1 MFLTKIEGKIRM
13 SGIDLLLYNGKIYT
27 MDSLNT
33 LVNWVS
39 IKDGII
45 VETGCGDGFNHYVE
59 DAIESIDL
67 KGRVVFPGF
76 FDNHV
81 HLAQTG
87 LNLMSLDLNH
97 VENLNQLF
105 EMISFA
111 ASKAE
116 NGEIIRGIGF
126 DEMQTTERRMP
137 NRRELDKCSPN
148 NPVWINR
155 VEYHVSSVNTM
166 LLSMLHLP
174 FNLEGILRDEKGLPD
189 GRLIGR
195 ANLFVRKYIIEK
207 IPNQIKKEAI
217 NKAIEK
223 AISKGVTTLN
233 SMEGGNFFNESG
245 MNCILENNSIFPIDV
260 KLFYQTTDIR
270 KAIEKGI
277 RCIGGDLFLDGSFGS
292 RTAALSEPYED
303 EILTNGVLYYTQ
315 EEVDDFVQNA
325 HEQGLQISL
334 HAIGEIA
341 IDQALNAYE
350 KAQKY
355 YLRKDSRHR
364 IEHFELATD
373 LQISKAKE
381 LNIIA
386 SMQPT
391 FELMWGG
398 AGKMYEAR
406 LGNRYKRTNRFN
418 KMVQEGLCIAGGS
431 DSDVT
436 EMNPIL
442 GIHSAVNHPV
452 EENRVDVLEAIK
464 MFTCNGA
471 YAGFEEEKKGS
482 IQMGKKGDFVILD
495 KDPFNI
501 KKEEIKDIQVMGTIK
516 EGNILLIK

>member
-1 MFLTKIEGKIRM
+1 M

-27 MDSLNT
+27 MDCKNT
-33 LVNWVS
+33 IVNWV
-39 IKDGII
+39 IVKDGII
-45 VETGCGDGFNHYVE
+45 VETGCGEGYRQYIQEAVE
-59 DAIESIDL
+59 AINL
-67 KGRVVFPGF
+67 KDCVVFPGF

-87 LNLMSLDLNH
+87 LNLKSLDLNH

-105 EMISFA
+105 EIISEV
-111 ASKAE
+111 ASKTGK
-116 NGEIIRGIGF
+116 GEIIRGIGF
-126 DEMQTTERRMP
+126 DEMKTPEKRLP

-166 LLSMLHLP
+166 LLSMLNIP
-174 FNLEGILRDEKGLPD
+174 FNLEGILRDERGLPD

-195 ANLFVRKYIIEK
+195 ANLFVRKYIIEN
-207 IPNQIKKEAI
+207 IPNQVKKEAI
-217 NKAIEK
+217 NKAIEH
-223 AISKGVTTLN
+223 AICKGITSLN

-270 KAIEKGI
+270 KAIEKGV

-292 RTAALSEPYED
+292 RTAALFNPYED

-315 EEVDDFVQNA
+315 EEVDDFVLNA
-325 HEQGLQISL
+325 HEQGLQIAL

-341 IDQALNAYE
+341 IDQALKAYE

-355 YLRKDSRHR
+355 CFRKDCRHR

-373 LQISKAKE
+373 SQILRAGE
-381 LNIIA
+381 LNIIP
-386 SMQPT
+386 SMQPA
-391 FELMWGG
+391 FEYMWGG
-398 AGKMYEAR
+398 PGKMYEAR
-406 LGNRYKRTNRFN
+406 LGDRYKKTNRF
-418 KMVQEGLCIAGGS
+418 KKLIQEGLCIAGGS

-452 EENRVDVLEAIK
+452 KENRTDVLEAIK

-471 YAGFEEEKKGS
+471 YAGFEEESKGS
-482 IQMGKKGDFVILD
+482 IERGKKGDFVLLEQ
-495 KDPFNI
+495 DPFI
-501 KKEEIKDIQVMGTIK
+501 IQKEKLKDIKVTGTIK
-516 EGNILLIK
+516 EGNILLIR

>member
-1 MFLTKIEGKIRM
+1 M

-27 MDSLNT
+27 MDSQNT
-33 LVNWVS
+33 LVNWVI

-45 VETGCGDGFNHYVE
+45 VETGCGEGYGQYIE
-59 DAIESIDL
+59 DAVEAIDL
-67 KGRVVFPGF
+67 KGLVVLPGF

-97 VENLNQLF
+97 VEDLNQLL
-105 EMISFA
+105 ETISCA
-111 ASKAE
+111 ASKTGK
-116 NGEIIRGIGF
+116 GEIIRGIGF
-126 DEMQTTERRMP
+126 DEMRTPEKRMP

-155 VEYHVSSVNTM
+155 VEYHISSVNTM
-166 LLSMLHLP
+166 LLSMLNLP

-195 ANLFVRKYIIEK
+195 ANLFVRKYIIEN
-207 IPNQIKKEAI
+207 IPNQVKKEAI
-217 NKAIEK
+217 NKAIEQ
-223 AISKGVTTLN
+223 AICRGITTVN

-245 MNCILENNSIFPIDV
+245 MKCILENNSIFPIDV
-260 KLFYQTTDIR
+260 KLYYQTTDIR
-270 KAIEKGI
+270 KALEKGI

-315 EEVDDFVQNA
+315 EEVDDFVQQA
-325 HEQGLQISL
+325 HEQGLHIAL
-334 HAIGEIA
+334 HAIGERA
-341 IDQALNAYE
+341 IDQALDAYE
-350 KAQKY
+350 KAQRY
-355 YLRKDSRHR
+355 SLRKDARHR

-373 LQISKAKE
+373 AQIKRAKA
-381 LNIIA
+381 LNIIP
-386 SMQPT
+386 SMQPA
-391 FELMWGG
+391 FEFMWGG
-398 AGKMYEAR
+398 AGKMYETR

-452 EENRVDVLEAIK
+452 EENRIDVLEAIK

-471 YAGFEEEKKGS
+471 YAGFEEGKKGS
-482 IQMGKKGDFVILD
+482 IQLDKKGDLVILD
-495 KDPFNI
+495 QDPFSIPKEDIKNI
-501 KKEEIKDIQVMGTIK
+501 KVMGTIK
-516 EGNILLIK
+516 EGNILLIR